1 MKYTKEYLTNN
12 KVAISCPTVEDWK
25 AVVGELLKETTW
37 MDGDI
42 KISESTWE
50 VYKDKSCVNLYY
62 NGKISYEY
70 TNYYQSKSYTII
82 TAKEF
87 LDDRKT
93 DKFKVGD
100 RVRYNNSLIGTIGC
114 IHNGIAYMSE
124 CIDDNGH
131 VFNYPDGCVCEIH
144 RHFMGYFLKNLEL
157 IEPALELVDKT
168 KKVEDK
174 PKKTIMKTLTN
185 TLKKILP
192 GDIQTQYKAGFR
204 NGDIELTQ
212 EGVTELLNILAE
224 KFQAELTARAEE
236 VIKEEEKKN

>member
-1 MKYTKEYLTNN
+1 MKYTKEYLINN

-37 MDGDI
+37 IDGDI
-42 KISESTWE
+42 KVNESTWE

-62 NGKISYEY
+62 NGKISYAY
-70 TNYYQSKSYTII
+70 TNYYQSESYTII

-87 LDDRKT
+87 LDDKKKVET
-93 DKFKVGD
+93 DYRIIF
-100 RVRYNNSLIGTIGC
+100 SEGTILRW
-114 IHNGIAYMSE
+114 
-124 CIDDNGH
+124 DDVKSDI
-131 VFNYPDGCVCEIH
+131 VFFKPSVFGLEI
-144 RHFMGYFLKNLEL
+144 LN
-157 IEPALELVDKT
+157 I
-168 KKVEDK
+168 EDK

-192 GDIQTQYKAGFR
+192 GDIQLQYKAGFR

-212 EGVTELLNILAE
+212 EGVNELINILAD
-224 KFQAELTARAEE
+224 KYKAELTARAEE